1 MIPKTGD
8 QTIQSLN
15 RYVWRGTFLVIF
27 RGGAFA
33 IARRVESHSQHPQHG
48 GDEPSAKVE
57 YRTGLCVTLV
67 RSRSV
72 DSGIRPSC
80 QETSLQVCVS

>member
-33 IARRVESHSQHPQHG
+33 IARRVE
-48 GDEPSAKVE
+48 
-57 YRTGLCVTLV
+57 
-67 RSRSV
+67 
-72 DSGIRPSC
+72 
-80 QETSLQVCVS
+80 